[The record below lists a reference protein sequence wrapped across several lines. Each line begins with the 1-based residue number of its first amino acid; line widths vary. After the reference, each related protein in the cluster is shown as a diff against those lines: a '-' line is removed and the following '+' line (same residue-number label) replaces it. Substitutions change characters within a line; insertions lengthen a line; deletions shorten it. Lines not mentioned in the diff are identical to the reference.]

1 MDSSFDA
8 FEIKRIDVSRE
19 NGIINIY
26 MHSKSCGLYA
36 DAVDFF
42 MKKTGTA
49 DGRESVSVHL
59 SWGEKFTSVVADAEL
74 RARLWNNV
82 LSFLSVEKPSACALL
97 SVSGSKHRITPEGI
111 FITVSAPAFSILST
125 EKMHGLLRGMLFDLF
140 GENVPVFIYT
150 ADDAEKER
158 REKPAKYD
166 SGAPVDISF
175 SEESYEK
182 EVNETIKKNR
192 SQKRKR
198 NNGYSG
204 ADGYQSTAS
213 RGDSYKGKGGSRKKR
228 RLTPDEGEEL
238 KKDSKGNDI
247 LIGGEIFDEPVRM
260 DTINADIGYI
270 AVRGRVFKLET
281 KQIPS
286 GSYIA
291 LVSITD
297 NTYSIIAK
305 FFFDAEDLPFV
316 NARFAPGKWLTV
328 YGDVIYDRYSKE
340 LTLSVRSAAAY
351 KKPARED
358 KAERKRVELHLHTTL
373 SAQDAITRPK
383 ELMRRVTEWGHPAV
397 AITDHGVVQAY
408 PDIFKAAKDLKSNV
422 KIIYGIECYLT
433 DQPGKQTREE
443 AKNTPSWHCI
453 ILVKDLT
460 GLKNLYKLISRSN
473 LDYFYKRPRM
483 PRFEIEALR
492 EGLII
497 GSACSEGE
505 LYNAVLNKADDEEL
519 QRIASFYDYLEI
531 QPTGNNRYLIREGK
545 VDSERTL
552 EDINKKILALADRL
566 GKLTVATCDVHF
578 LDPEDAVYRC
588 VMQTAMGYKDADE
601 QPPIYLR
608 TTEEM
613 LDEFRYLGDRAYE
626 VVVENTNRIA
636 DMTEVIRPVPDGFFP
651 PAIEGSDDD
660 FRRICYEKAR
670 ATYGDPVPE
679 HIMTRLDKELDSII
693 GHHYSVMY
701 MAAQKLVAHSAENG
715 YTVGSRG
722 SVGSSVAAYMAGITE
737 VNALPPHYR
746 CPKCFYQEFFFNQEY
761 EAGCDMPDKDCPNCG
776 TPLIKDGFDIP
787 FETFLG
793 FDGDKVPDIDLN
805 FASED
810 QARAHKYCEVMFGED
825 YVFRAGTISGLA
837 DRTAKGYVRKYL
849 EETGRMATEVEIE
862 RLASGFEG
870 VKKTTGQHP
879 GGIMVLPRDMEIYDF
894 TPIQH
899 PADDA
904 DSDKITTHFDYH
916 FLHDNILKLDILG
929 HDGPEIVKM
938 LETFTGIK
946 ADSVNISDPRVL
958 SLFTSNEELGLDK
971 DLLPIEIPTGS
982 LGIPEFGTSFAIG
995 LLKSTKPKTV
1005 SELVRI
1011 AGLSHGTDVWQGNA
1025 SELIANN
1032 TATLSE
1038 CICCR
1043 DDIMLY
1049 LIKMGIDKKMAFDIM
1064 ESVRKG
1070 KVAKHTE
1077 KSWPIWSEEMK
1088 KHNVPEWYLR
1098 SCEKIQYMF
1107 PRAHAV
1113 AYVLLSVRMA
1123 WFKLYEPLAYYA
1135 TRFTLKVNDFDGD
1148 NMLYGINK
1156 ATAAMNA
1163 LRKAG
1168 RKLTDKED
1176 DQLTIYDQVIE
1187 MYARHIE
1194 FLPVDLYRSKATK
1207 FVPESGKLRPP
1218 FCALQGVG
1226 IAAGEALENTGSSV
1240 GEYSSIDDL
1249 QQRARINKTVV
1260 EVLRRN
1266 NVLAGLPET
1275 DELSL
1280 FDL

>member
-1 MDSSFDA
+1 MDNT
-8 FEIKRIDVSRE
+8 FEIKRIHVFRE
-19 NGIINIY
+19 DGKFNVYIY
-26 MHSKSCGLYA
+26 SKDCGFYA
-36 DAVDFF
+36 DAIDYF
-42 MKKTGTA
+42 MKKTGATE
-49 DGRESVSVHL
+49 GRDSLKVHL
-59 SWGEKFTSVVADAEL
+59 SWGEKYAAVVADPGL
-74 RARLWNNV
+74 RARLWNNI

-97 SVSGSKHRITPEGI
+97 SVSGSKHKIAPEAI
-111 FITVSAPAFSILST
+111 YITVSTPASAILNN
-125 EKMHGLLRGMLFDLF
+125 ENVRKMMHDMLFDLF
-140 GENVPVFIYT
+140 GENVPLVIGVGGD
-150 ADDAEKER
+150 ADSVRSSYVQKFDSAE
-158 REKPAKYD
+158 
-166 SGAPVDISF
+166 PVKVEFD
-175 SEESYEK
+175 EDSYEK
-182 EVNETIKKNR
+182 EINDTIKKNK
-192 SQKRKR
+192 SQKRKGGQ
-198 NNGYSG
+198 GYSG
-204 ADGYQSTAS
+204 EGGRQGAS
-213 RGDSYKGKGGSRKKR
+213 RGDSYKGRGGSRKKR
-228 RLTPDEGEEL
+228 SLTPPEGEEL
-238 KKDSKGNDI
+238 RKDSKGNEI

-270 AVRGRVFKLET
+270 AVRGKVFKLEV

-297 NTYSIIAK
+297 NTYSIVAK
-305 FFFDAEDLPFV
+305 FFFDPEDLPFV
-316 NARFAPGKWLTV
+316 NSRFAPGKWLTV
-328 YGDVIYDRYSKE
+328 YGDIMYDRYSKE
-340 LTLSVRSAAAY
+340 LTLHARNVTAF
-351 KKPARED
+351 KPPKRED
-358 KAERKRVELHLHTTL
+358 RAGRKRVELHLHTTL

-383 ELMRRVTEWGHPAV
+383 ELIRRVTEWGHPAV
-397 AITDHGVVQAY
+397 AVTDHGVVQAY
-408 PDIFKAAKDLKSNV
+408 PDIFKAAADLKSSV

-433 DQPGKQTREE
+433 DQTGKQTKEE

-453 ILVKDLT
+453 ILVRNLT
-460 GLKNLYKLISRSN
+460 GLKNLYKLISKSS

-505 LYNAVLNKADDEEL
+505 LYNAVLNKAGDEEL
-519 QRIASFYDYLEI
+519 LRMASFYDYLEI
-531 QPTGNNRYLIREGK
+531 QPTANNRYLIREGR
-545 VDSERTL
+545 VDSEKTL
-552 EDINKKILALADRL
+552 EDVNLKILELADRL
-566 GKLTVATCDVHF
+566 GKPTVATCDVHF
-578 LDPEDAVYRC
+578 LDPEDAIYRC
-588 VMQTAMGYKDADE
+588 VMQTAMGFKDADE
-601 QPPIYLR
+601 QPPIFLR

-613 LDEFRYLGDRAYE
+613 LDEFRYLGDRAFE

-636 DMTEVIRPVPDGFFP
+636 DMIEAIRPVPAGNFP
-651 PAIEGSDDD
+651 PSIDGSDED
-660 FRRICYEKAR
+660 FRRICCEKAK
-670 ATYGDPVPE
+670 ATYGDPVPD
-679 HIMTRLDKELDSII
+679 HIMARLNKELDSII

-722 SVGSSVAAYMAGITE
+722 SVGSSLAAYMAGITE

-746 CPKCFYQEFFFNQEY
+746 CPKCFYQEFYFNQEY
-761 EAGCDMPDKDCPNCG
+761 EAGCDMPDKSCPTCG

-810 QARAHKYCEVMFGED
+810 QARAHKYCEVMFGAE

-879 GGIMVLPRDMEIYDF
+879 GGIMVVPRDKEIYDF

-904 DSDKITTHFDYH
+904 DSDKVTTHFDYH
-916 FLHDNILKLDILG
+916 FLHDTILKLDILG

-971 DLLPIEIPTGS
+971 EILPIVIPTGS
-982 LGIPEFGTSFAIG
+982 LGIPEFGTPFAIG
-995 LLKSTKPKTV
+995 LLLSTQPKTV

-1011 AGLSHGTDVWQGNA
+1011 SGLSHGTDVWQGNA
-1025 SELIANN
+1025 SELIEQR

-1049 LIKMGIDKKMAFDIM
+1049 LIKMGLDKKMAFDIM

-1077 KSWPIWSEEMK
+1077 GSWALWREEMQ
-1088 KHNVPEWYLR
+1088 KHNVPEWYMK

-1156 ATAAMNA
+1156 ATNAMFA
-1163 LRKAG
+1163 LRKSG
-1168 RKLTDKED
+1168 RSLTDKED
-1176 DQLTIYDQVIE
+1176 DQLTIYDQVLE

-1194 FLPVDLYRSKATK
+1194 FLPVDLYKSKATR
-1207 FVPESGKLRPP
+1207 FVPEDGKLRPP

-1226 IAAGEALENTGSSV
+1226 VSAGEALEKTGSTV

-1249 QQRARINKTVV
+1249 QQRAKLNKIVI